1 MLRQKHT
8 HTHENTCDAHAVSGG
23 SKTDVGGSAYESS
36 YGTTRRSRYSSSTE
50 ERVAAN
56 GTVNAVTSAT
66 GYFSIVGEEGVG
78 KPVIKKQCKGVNIER
93 KCMEIRNER
102 SHTCVECLSHYV
114 YV

>member
-1 MLRQKHT
+1 MCT
-8 HTHENTCDAHAVSGG
+8 VSGG

-56 GTVNAVTSAT
+56 GTANSVTSAT
-66 GYFSIVGEEGVG
+66 GYFSIVGDEGVG

-93 KCMEIRNER
+93 KSMEQKRNEVSR
-102 SHTCVECLSHYV
+102 TRVLNVV
-114 YV
+114 YEWTRF